1 MTETNAASH
10 KHLVRG
16 IGFIGLAILVLNSMI
31 GAGIFALPAAVSA
44 RAGVLS
50 PWLFLAVGLLIIT
63 VVLTFAELASYFK
76 SSGGPVLFTTT
87 AFGPLAGFA
96 TGWLLF
102 VSRMAAF
109 AANTTVMAVY
119 LGAIWP
125 WFSEG
130 IGRALLIIL
139 VCASLTYAN
148 YVGVKEGVRTMGV
161 ITFFKITPILL
172 LIVLGLQ
179 HVSGDTLFPATMPTI
194 DDLGGTTLLLVYAFV
209 GFESV
214 TIVSGESKDPKRG
227 LPRAL
232 VMTVIA
238 TGLLYFLIV
247 LAYISVLPDAGTNG
261 ATLIDVGRELMG
273 PVGTVLITFAAFFSI
288 GGNLSSI
295 MLAVPR
301 LTFAL
306 AHERLLPKWFGNIHD
321 KYSTPDNSILFLGG
335 LLVHLVT
342 TGNPAQGNGRGKG
355 RGVPSE
361 GWQFDSGFRADP
373 VYLDGRPGVS
383 AFVAGYG
390 RARCFRAGVVC
401 GLRQAPCALGSTGR
415 SGLVC
420 LTGRTWSFGLK
431 YIGNNQPRSK
441 GQERG
446 KHHESS
452 AFLSRLACSCSSR
465 VIIRWSGI
473 RLSFAGPDPG
483 HIEHQRGHGR
493 RRRCRAGKSRGAGTR
508 RFFARQSVAHRQ
520 RGL

>member
-1 MTETNAASH
+1 MTETSADSH

-63 VVLTFAELASYFK
+63 VVLTFAELSSYFK

-125 WFSEG
+125 WFGAG
-130 IGRALLIIL
+130 IGRTLVIAV

-161 ITFFKITPILL
+161 ITFFKLTPILL

-214 TIVSGESKDPKRG
+214 TIVSGESKNPKRAV
-227 LPRAL
+227 PRAL
-232 VMTVIA
+232 VMTVVG
-238 TGLLYFLIV
+238 TGTLYFLIV
-247 LAYISVLPDAGTNG
+247 LAYISVLPDAGASG
-261 ATLIDVGRELMG
+261 ATLIDVGRQLMG
-273 PVGTVLITFAAFFSI
+273 PTGTVLITLAAFFSI

-306 AHERLLPKWFGNIHD
+306 AKKRLLPKWFGIIHE
-321 KYSTPDNSILFLGG
+321 KYSTPGNSILFLGG
-335 LLVHLVT
+335 LGLVFALTGSFAYLAAASSLMRLIGYVLCIASLPAIRRNATREERAVAYRLKGGNLVPGFALILCIWMGAQASLLSWQV
-342 TGNPAQGNGRGKG
+342 TGG
-355 RGVPSE
+355 
-361 GWQFDSGFRADP
+361 
-373 VYLDGRPGVS
+373 L
-383 AFVAGYG
+383 VALGLVLYTIAARR
-390 RARCFRAGVVC
+390 RARWA
-401 GLRQAPCALGSTGR
+401 
-415 SGLVC
+415 
-420 LTGRTWSFGLK
+420 
-431 YIGNNQPRSK
+431 
-441 GQERG
+441 
-446 KHHESS
+446 
-452 AFLSRLACSCSSR
+452 
-465 VIIRWSGI
+465 
-473 RLSFAGPDPG
+473 
-483 HIEHQRGHGR
+483 
-493 RRRCRAGKSRGAGTR
+493 
-508 RFFARQSVAHRQ
+508 ARQ
-520 RGL
+520 